1 MGTLR
6 VYLKR
11 AIFIKEIGGLGM
23 LATAIAV
30 FYLISPQFLS
40 MENVRNILEIV
51 PELGI
56 VVTGVTLLMI
66 SGEFDLSV
74 GSVFA
79 LCPVI
84 SIMLIRA
91 GWNVYLSA
99 FFSLVASCG
108 IGALNAAVTLRLR
121 VPSFVT
127 TLGTMM
133 VWRGVVLLITGGWPP
148 PFLKEAVPFKMLLV
162 SETGLIR
169 LSLIWYG
176 VIILVFWVILERS
189 RFGNWM
195 FAVGGNPRAARTLG
209 VSPNMVKGMN
219 FIIVSFLAGLSG
231 LIQAYRL
238 EAFLPSAG
246 VGLELDAIAASVIG
260 GASLAGGVGTVVG
273 SVIGAFLIRIIDN
286 GLVLTGAPGYWFRVF
301 VGIVLVVALTLN
313 KIIEA
318 KVHKMR

>member
-1 MGTLR
+1 MGTLHLLR
-6 VYLKR
+6 KIL
-11 AIFIKEIGGLGM
+11 FLKEIGGFVMLGAAV
-23 LATAIAV
+23 LV
-30 FYLISPQFLS
+30 FYMISPPFLS
-40 MENVRNILEIV
+40 MANVQIILQIA

-56 VVTGVTLLMI
+56 LVTGVTLLMI

-79 LCPVI
+79 LSPI
-84 SIMLIRA
+84 INIMLISS

-99 FFSLVASCG
+99 IFALIASCG
-108 IGALNAAVTLRLR
+108 IGALNAAMTLKLR
-121 VPSFVT
+121 IPSFIT

-133 VWRGVVLLITGGWPP
+133 IWRGVVLLITGGWPF
-148 PFLKEAVPFKMLLV
+148 PFLEKAISVKRLLV
-162 SETGLIR
+162 GEAGSIR

-176 VIILVFWVILERS
+176 IIVLVFWVILERS

-195 FAVGGNPRAARTLG
+195 FAVGGNPSGARSLG
-209 VSPNMVKGMN
+209 VNPDIVKAVN
-219 FIIVSFLAGLSG
+219 FVIASFLAGLSG

-246 VGLELDAIAASVIG
+246 VGLELDAIAGSVIG
-260 GASLAGGVGTVVG
+260 GASLAGGVGTVIG
-273 SVIGAFLIRIIDN
+273 SVTGSFLIRIIDN
-286 GLVLTGAPGYWFRVF
+286 GLVLAGAPGYWFRVF

-313 KIIEA
+313 RVIEA